1 MALLIAGDL
10 ILEFKRRT
18 DIIESVQPSA
28 AAKLVYLTTHNRTVL
43 IAHLSSMEPNI
54 RESKQNTLIKSVLYS
69 Q

>member
-18 DIIESVQPSA
+18 DIIESVQEAA
-28 AAKLVYLTTHNRTVL
+28 AAKLVYLTTHIRTVL
-43 IAHLSSMEPNI
+43 IARLSSMEPNI
-54 RESKQNTLIKSVLYS
+54 RDSKQNTLIKSVLYS